1 MHKSGWVLLVA
12 LLGVS
17 GGSVASDSA
26 AEAKSVAQG
35 VMGQMNINDPESTA
49 FQAGLNDGRAL
60 NKPENQQQV
69 GNLKALKQQGVGIE
83 DTARQR
89 LPESEVGSDFQAAAQ
104 SRPKYSFDEENDPM
118 FTRAKAVENNAESL
132 AGLMQ
137 SEYSDCV
144 TQTRVITP
152 APTISAS
159 CTEWPEPTSG
169 RCERTYHVTCEAVL
183 IDADFQSP
191 EAPADFPWSFAGG
204 ILQLGYNSINYW
216 TGPKTS
222 GRFFERE
229 VIFSVDDK
237 EKIDTFIL
245 SNVRWDDYIAVY
257 FNDELVF
264 HSLAGG
270 DILELHHFVC
280 NGSDPWNNRVY
291 SFVRYKSNVGM
302 PECVPDTYAGG
313 EILSFYFY
321 NQIPSGWVRVD
332 AKSGYEKDVE
342 VDLKDKIVS
351 GVNTIKVQL
360 VVADH
365 GDARLKFTA
374 LQNSVDCSGS
384 WLSSG
389 QCSYFQEQ
397 TEQGF
402 CTAPEGEKC
411 VEGAET
417 RYFSGQPIEQSC
429 WKYATDYQCLMGETT
444 EESQCQ
450 QLRDTGCSQTG
461 SECIER
467 LPNGQCISYEQQF
480 ECPAGDAVTQ
490 DVMVCGEGDQ
500 GFCLDGNC
508 ADTGYE
514 ASTDFAKA
522 ASYLSMMDAMGED
535 FNQNT
540 QTIFNGEVYRCS
552 DQLHANCCKPPGI
565 MICPYENI
573 TICNKNPDLLIEAS
587 PSNQFCTDPAVHVLF
602 EKRKAGMCRYVGKK
616 CSSDTLGFCTRYRQT
631 HCCFSGKLGRILQEQ
646 GRAQLGIGWGSA
658 DQPNCR
664 GFTPEEIEQIDW
676 SQLDLSEYFQ
686 DALNNF
692 SNPDGGS
699 QAQQLQQRM
708 QELLP

>member
-89 LPESEVGSDFQAAAQ
+89 LPESEVGSDFQAATQ

-169 RCERTYHVTCEAVL
+169 RCERTYHVTCEAVVRA
-183 IDADFQSP
+183 ADLALVSQSHT
-191 EAPADFPWSFAGG
+191 DFPWSFNTQTGRLIAG
-204 ILQLGYNSINYW
+204 SAADNYW
-216 TGPKTS
+216 RDGTYDRS
-222 GRFFERE
+222 LSFEMN
-229 VIFSVDDK
+229 K
-237 EKIDTFIL
+237 LEKINQFRLVYAGFDDFLQVTVNGHLVYHSHGGDMLEFQSISCTIGGEVPSTTNFQYAKIL
-245 SNVRWDDYIAVY
+245 SSGQVRCHTNGFYPIGTGFVT
-257 FNDELVF
+257 
-264 HSLAGG
+264 G
-270 DILELHHFVC
+270 DPG
-280 NGSDPWNNRVY
+280 NSRVALDVDVKP
-291 SFVRYKSNVGM
+291 FLQEGV
-302 PECVPDTYAGG
+302 
-313 EILSFYFY
+313 
-321 NQIPSGWVRVD
+321 NQISIR
-332 AKSGYEKDVE
+332 A
-342 VDLKDKIVS
+342 
-351 GVNTIKVQL
+351 L
-360 VVADH
+360 VVDKGEAW
-365 GDARLKFTA
+365 LEFIA

-389 QCSYFQEQ
+389 QCSYFQDQ
-397 TEQGF
+397 AEQGY

-514 ASTDFAKA
+514 ASTDFAQA
-522 ASYLSMMDAMGED
+522 ASYLGLMESMSEDMDQDSMNV
-535 FNQNT
+535 FQ
-540 QTIFNGEVYRCS
+540 GEVLKC
-552 DQLHANCCKPPGI
+552 DDKQLFNCCANPGTLYAPVMFFPPLEVS
-565 MICPYENI
+565 M
-573 TICNKNPDLLIEAS
+573 K
-587 PSNQFCTDPAVHVLF
+587 QFCTRADEPILK
-602 EKRKAGMCRYVGKK
+602 EKRKAGHCRKAGRYCGEKI
-616 CSSDTLGFCTRYRQT
+616 DLGFTSVCISYVESW
-631 HCCFSGKLGRILQEQ
+631 CCFSGKLGRILQEQ
-646 GRAQLGIGWGSA
+646 GRAQLGIGWGSGKE
-658 DQPNCR
+658 PNCR